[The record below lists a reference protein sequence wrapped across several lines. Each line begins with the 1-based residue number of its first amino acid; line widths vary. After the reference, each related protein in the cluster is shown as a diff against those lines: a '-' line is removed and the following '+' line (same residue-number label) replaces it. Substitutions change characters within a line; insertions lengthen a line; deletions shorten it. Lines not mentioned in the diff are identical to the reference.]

1 LNAYWRLAQCHAILG
16 DNADLTAMYG
26 AIVQNSTDM
35 FVQNAVPTTAPDGTA
50 VYDWGYGNFGDVRGR
65 LTGEQIGV
73 HGQYDMWGL
82 TRAYSTGDT
91 SATAEQMQTYADTVV
106 HEITLQID
114 PFTGAATY
122 AGYNDRCCSTRK
134 VNPLF
139 PCVNIVTLWPMTG
152 FIASLRRHTPDL

>member
-1 LNAYWRLAQCHAILG
+1 MTG
-16 DNADLTAMYG
+16 
-26 AIVQNSTDM
+26 
-35 FVQNAVPTTAPDGTA
+35 
-50 VYDWGYGNFGDVRGR
+50 GYGNFGDVRGR

-152 FIASLRRHTPDL
+152 FIAGFRRHTRDL